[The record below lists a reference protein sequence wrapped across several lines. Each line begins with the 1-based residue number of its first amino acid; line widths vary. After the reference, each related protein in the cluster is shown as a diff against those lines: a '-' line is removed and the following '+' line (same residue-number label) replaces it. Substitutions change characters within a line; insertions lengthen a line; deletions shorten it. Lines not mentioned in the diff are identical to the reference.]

1 MELTFH
7 VQIHNIPDEYFS
19 DEQSDNTDSW
29 VREKLQEIADGLEG
43 NLYDV
48 EISNIQTRSL

>member
-19 DEQSDNTDSW
+19 DEQYDNTVSC
-29 VREKLQEIADGLEG
+29 VYEKLQEIADGLEG
-43 NLYDV
+43 TLYDV
-48 EISNIQTRSL
+48 EMK

>member
-7 VQIHNIPDEYFS
+7 VQIHNIPDECFS
-19 DEQSDNTDSW
+19 DDQYSFTMSW
-29 VREKLQEIADGLEG
+29 VKEKLQEIAEGLEG

-48 EISNIQTRSL
+48 EMK